1 MSNVIMRIV
10 GVKVAGASSIGG
22 ALAAGSLKKDSLQAG
37 EEWFNIDSISWNAE
51 RKSSGLSSMSPIEV
65 TRKLD
70 GASEKIMALFFKPGD
85 KGVKVEIAFTKEAT
99 TGEGVVKVYEIKLD
113 KVRIAEYKVEAEDEA
128 APTETFTLTYTEIS
142 QNVSVEDGAGMAN
155 IGDVTFDLASATLTS
170 AMKDALK

>member
-70 GASEKIMALFFKPGD
+70 GASEKIMALGNQKAGRSIREDHGAVFQTRRQGS
-85 KGVKVEIAFTKEAT
+85 
-99 TGEGVVKVYEIKLD
+99 EGRD
-113 KVRIAEYKVEAEDEA
+113 RIYQRSD
-128 APTETFTLTYTEIS
+128 
-142 QNVSVEDGAGMAN
+142 NR
-155 IGDVTFDLASATLTS
+155 
-170 AMKDALK
+170 

>member
-85 KGVKVEIAFTKEAT
+85 KGVKVEIAFTKE
-99 TGEGVVKVYEIKLD
+99 
-113 KVRIAEYKVEAEDEA
+113 
-128 APTETFTLTYTEIS
+128 PTETFTLTYTEIS
-142 QNVSVEDGAGMAN
+142 QNVSVQDGAGMAN
-155 IGDVTFDLASATLTS
+155 TGDVTFDLASATLTS

>member
-51 RKSSGLSSMSPIEV
+51 RKRLSSMSPIEV

-85 KGVKVEIAFTKEAT
+85 KGVKVEIAFTKEAS

-128 APTETFTLTYTEIS
+128 TPTETFTLTYTEIS

-155 IGDVTFDLASATLTS
+155 TGDVTFDLASATLTS

>member
-85 KGVKVEIAFTKEAT
+85 KGVKVEIAFTKE
-99 TGEGVVKVYEIKLD
+99 YEIKLD

-128 APTETFTLTYTEIS
+128 VPTETFTLTYTEIS
-142 QNVSVEDGAGMAN
+142 QNVSVQDGAGMAN
-155 IGDVTFDLASATLTS
+155 TGDVTFDLASATLTS

>member
-85 KGVKVEIAFTKEAT
+85 KGVKVEIAFTKD
-99 TGEGVVKVYEIKLD
+99 VVKVYEIKLD

-128 APTETFTLTYTEIS
+128 VPTETFTLTYTEIS
-142 QNVSVEDGAGMAN
+142 QNVSVQDGAGMAN
-155 IGDVTFDLASATLTS
+155 TGDVTFDLASATLTS

>member
-85 KGVKVEIAFTKEAT
+85 KGVKVEIAFTK
-99 TGEGVVKVYEIKLD
+99 D
-113 KVRIAEYKVEAEDEA
+113 EDEA
-128 APTETFTLTYTEIS
+128 VPTETFTLTYTEIS
-142 QNVSVEDGAGMAN
+142 QNVSVQDGAGMAN
-155 IGDVTFDLASATLTS
+155 TGDVTFDLASATLTS

>member
-99 TGEGVVKVYEIKLD
+99 TGEGVVKVYEIKL
-113 KVRIAEYKVEAEDEA
+113 
-128 APTETFTLTYTEIS
+128 P
-142 QNVSVEDGAGMAN
+142 
-155 IGDVTFDLASATLTS
+155 
-170 AMKDALK
+170 

>member
-51 RKSSGLSSMSPIEV
+51 RKTSGLSSMSPIEV

-85 KGVKVEIAFTKEAT
+85 KGVKV
-99 TGEGVVKVYEIKLD
+99 

-128 APTETFTLTYTEIS
+128 VPTETFTLTYTEIS
-142 QNVSVEDGAGMAN
+142 QNVSVQDGAEMAN
-155 IGDVTFDLASATLTS
+155 TGDVTFDLASATLTS

>member
-51 RKSSGLSSMSPIEV
+51 RK
-65 TRKLD
+65 
-70 GASEKIMALFFKPGD
+70 
-85 KGVKVEIAFTKEAT
+85 KEAT

-128 APTETFTLTYTEIS
+128 VPTETFTLTYTEIS
-142 QNVSVEDGAGMAN
+142 QNVSVQDGAEMAN
-155 IGDVTFDLASATLTS
+155 TGDVTFDLASATLTS

>member
-85 KGVKVEIAFTKEAT
+85 KGVKVEIAFTKE
-99 TGEGVVKVYEIKLD
+99 IKLD

-128 APTETFTLTYTEIS
+128 VPTETFTLTYTEIS
-142 QNVSVEDGAGMAN
+142 QNVSVQDGAGMAN
-155 IGDVTFDLASATLTS
+155 TGDVTFDLASATLTS